1 MSWSRLNVFVNAPI
15 DKAYEPLFEALVFAI
30 YACGYRARTA
40 LEESDSG
47 DIRIVTF
54 LISLAT
60 IQKRTTIGPN

>member
-1 MSWSRLNVFVNAPI
+1 VSWSRLNVVVNAPI

-47 DIRIVTF
+47 DIRIEKADPVDPRMPA
-54 LISLAT
+54 IHS
-60 IQKRTTIGPN
+60 